1 MLPFEQDIAR
11 KAFDTINDAQQIE
24 SIPELEAV
32 FERTLGPLG
41 VDVFVG
47 VQIADPLRDRQ
58 VEVTFGRTHPSWYA
72 HYQAEGHAARDP
84 IVREM
89 LRSTEPL
96 FWSDLPARR
105 GALKPE
111 EARVMEEAR
120 SFGLNEGLMT
130 PLHHVDGSVSAV
142 LMMGE
147 RMASDAPDTRA
158 ALHLLSI
165 YYGSLARKL
174 SQSKKDAEPLKAKLS
189 ARQIE
194 CLRWAREGKSSYVIG
209 QILSLSARTVDE
221 HLATACKKLGVH
233 TRMQAVA
240 QALLLG
246 LLERTTP

>member
-1 MLPFEQDIAR
+1 MLRPEHDIAR
-11 KAFDTINDAQQIE
+11 RAFDTINDAQQVE

-32 FERTLGPLG
+32 FAKTLEPLG

-47 VQIADPLRDRQ
+47 VQIADPLRERH
-58 VEVTFGRTHPSWYA
+58 VEVTFGRTHAAWQA
-72 HYQAEGHAARDP
+72 HYEAQGHAARDP

-105 GALKPE
+105 GALKPD

-147 RMASDAPDTRA
+147 RLASDAPDTRA

-174 SQSKKDAEPLKAKLS
+174 RQRNDGGEPQKAKLS

-221 HLATACKKLGVH
+221 HLASACRKLGVH

-246 LLERTTP
+246 LLETTTP

>member
-1 MLPFEQDIAR
+1 VPPIEQDIAR
-11 KAFDTINDAQQIE
+11 KAFDTINDAQQVE

-32 FERTLGPLG
+32 FARTLVPLG

-47 VQIADPLRDRQ
+47 VQIVDPLRDRH
-58 VEVTFGRTHPSWYA
+58 VEVTFGRTHAAWQA
-72 HYQAEGHAARDP
+72 HYEVQGHAGRDP
-84 IVREM
+84 VVREM

-105 GALKPE
+105 GSLGPE
-111 EARVMEEAR
+111 EVRVMQEAR
-120 SFGLNEGLMT
+120 AFGLNEGLMT

-142 LMMGE
+142 LLMGE

-174 SQSKKDAEPLKAKLS
+174 RQSTIGADHKAKLS

-221 HLATACKKLGVH
+221 HLASACKKLGVQ
-233 TRMQAVA
+233 TRLQAVA

-246 LLERTTP
+246 LLESTTP

>member
-1 MLPFEQDIAR
+1 MLPIEQDIAR
-11 KAFDTINDAQQIE
+11 KAFDTINEAQQVE
-24 SIPELEAV
+24 SVPELEAV
-32 FERTLGPLG
+32 FARTLAPLG

-47 VQIADPLRDRQ
+47 VQIADPLRERH
-58 VEVTFGRTHPSWYA
+58 VEVTFGRTHATWEA

-84 IVREM
+84 VVREM

-105 GALKPE
+105 GVLKPE
-111 EARVMEEAR
+111 EVRVMEEAR
-120 SFGLNEGLMT
+120 AFGLNEGLMT

-142 LMMGE
+142 LLMGE

-174 SQSKKDAEPLKAKLS
+174 RHAVDKAEPQKAKLS

-221 HLATACKKLGVH
+221 HFASACKKLGVH

-246 LLERTTP
+246 LLESSTP

>member
-1 MLPFEQDIAR
+1 MLPPEQDIAR
-11 KAFDTINDAQQIE
+11 KAFDTISEAQE
-24 SIPELEAV
+24 AKSIPELEAV
-32 FERTLGPLG
+32 FAESLAPLG

-58 VEVTFGRTHPSWYA
+58 VEVTFGRTHEAWYS

-84 IVREM
+84 VVREM

-105 GALKPE
+105 GGLKPE

-120 SFGLNEGLMT
+120 SFGLHEGLMT

-142 LMMGE
+142 LLMGE

-174 SQSKKDAEPLKAKLS
+174 RQSEHEAARQTAKLS
-189 ARQIE
+189 TRQVE

>member
-1 MLPFEQDIAR
+1 MLPFEHDIAR
-11 KAFDTINDAQQIE
+11 KAFDTIHDAQQAE
-24 SIPELEAV
+24 SIPELESI
-32 FERTLGPLG
+32 FGRTLAPLG

-47 VQIADPLRDRQ
+47 VQIADPLKERQ
-58 VEVTFGRTHPSWYA
+58 VEVMFGRTHEAWHQ
-72 HYQAEGHAARDP
+72 HYQVQGHAARDP
-84 IVREM
+84 VVREM

-105 GALKPE
+105 GGLKPD
-111 EARVMEEAR
+111 EARVLEEAR

-174 SQSKKDAEPLKAKLS
+174 RQSADDGEPHKVKLS

-221 HLATACKKLGVH
+221 HLASACRKLGVH